1 MTITPCYI
9 APIKRYTEWVGSVS
23 RVQDKV
29 AIITGGSSGIG
40 RGCAVRLAEEGAKVA
55 VTDIDEE
62 KGAETVDAIVSAG
75 GTAMFL
81 QHDVTQEADW
91 ATVVERVVNIWGGLH
106 ILVNNAGIG
115 IGGSILELSLA
126 DWQRQQ
132 AINLDGVFL
141 GVRSAIPRMIDSGY
155 GSIINMSSVAGLKG
169 AATLSAYNA
178 TKGGVRLFTKGVA
191 LECANS
197 RWPIRVNSVHPGII
211 DTPIWTKVNPEYF
224 EAGENTVDVDQMA
237 QLGVPTGEVGYP
249 SDIANGVLFLASE
262 ESRYI
267 TGTELVIDGGLSA

>member
-1 MTITPCYI
+1 M
-9 APIKRYTEWVGSVS
+9 S
-23 RVQDKV
+23 RVQDKI

-40 RGCAVRLAEEGAKVA
+40 RGCAIRLAEEGAKVA

-62 KGAETVDAIVSAG
+62 MGAQTVDAIVAAG

-81 QHDVTQEADW
+81 HHDVTQEGDW
-91 ATVVERVVNIWGGLH
+91 NTVVDHVVNTWGGLH

-141 GVRSAIPRMIDSGY
+141 GVRTAIPPMIESGY
-155 GSIINMSSVAGLKG
+155 GSIVNMSSVAGLKG

-211 DTPIWTKVNPEYF
+211 DTPIWTKVNPDIF
-224 EAGENTVDVDQMA
+224 EAGENAVDIDQMA
-237 QLGVPTGEVGYP
+237 LTGVPTGEVGYP

-267 TGTELVIDGGLSA
+267 TGTELVIDGGVSA